1 VNKKL
6 DPPIK
11 MQAARLPSMAQQPR
25 RSHPQAAHVPA
36 AARRWPLPAV
46 TVAPPPAAAAAIA
59 AAAPAPRRAQHH
71 QQHPQRM
78 VAARAEAAGSTNS
91 GDSDKKGGLLTRLFA
106 RFDRLPAQTQMVVLT
121 VLGFTAFSVVPFL
134 QPTFLY
140 GNNSAPENNIA
151 TVVPVTTGK
160 TSKRAQRAA
169 EKAAEKARLA
179 AAQAQA
185 EADAAEEAKYQRM
198 REIPVAGPVLGYL
211 QDCAMPKKLPDG
223 RTESPGFVRIYFASL
238 ILLAVFY
245 AASAVLQGL
254 INLFVAVLVKVGI
267 LHVRRPP
274 TPPPGASAAA

>member
-1 VNKKL
+1 
-6 DPPIK
+6 
-11 MQAARLPSMAQQPR
+11 
-25 RSHPQAAHVPA
+25 
-36 AARRWPLPAV
+36 
-46 TVAPPPAAAAAIA
+46 
-59 AAAPAPRRAQHH
+59 
-71 QQHPQRM
+71 M
-78 VAARAEAAGSTNS
+78 VAARAEAAGSSNS
-91 GDSDKKGGLLTRLFA
+91 NSDNKGGLLTRLFA

-140 GNNSAPENNIA
+140 GNNSNSQENNIA
-151 TVVPVTTGK
+151 TVVPTTTTGK

-274 TPPPGASAAA
+274 TPPPSGASAAA